1 MPRSDTN
8 AGQEVVQFRIEKWV
22 YGGRGL
28 GRLDGGA
35 VLVPWVLPGELVRAR
50 IEKRRPGL
58 SEAALEEVLE
68 ASPARRPPA
77 CPYFGR
83 CGGCHYQHAS
93 YDAQIAGKRDVLAET
108 LRRVGRVEPPAEI
121 EIVAGEPWEYR
132 NRLQFHLSG
141 GKIGFHQP
149 ASHELCAVERCPVA
163 APGLND
169 ALAALRDMMRDP
181 RFPRF
186 LGSIELF
193 TNGTGVLVNARD
205 SARPLARRFF
215 EWCAERIPGADAGW
229 LDYTVG
235 GRLFRVSHGSFFQVN
250 RFLVER
256 LVEHAVVGAGE
267 SALDLYAGAGLFT
280 LELASRYRSVT
291 GVEAGASAARD
302 LEANAARAQAA
313 VTVVRETA
321 EDYLAR
327 LAAAPDFIL
336 ADPPRTG
343 LGRAVVGSLLRLRAP
358 RLTVVACDAATLA
371 RDLGRLTAGGYRL
384 ERLTL
389 IDLFPHS
396 YHMETVAHL
405 RTG

>member
-1 MPRSDTN
+1 MARADTI
-8 AGQEVVQFRIEKWV
+8 AGHEVVEFRIEKWV

-35 VLVPWVLPGELVRAR
+35 VLVPWVLPGERVRAR

-58 SEAALEEVLE
+58 SEAALEEVLK

-121 EIVAGEPWEYR
+121 EIVAGAPWGYR

-141 GKIGFHQP
+141 GKIGFHRP
-149 ASHELCAVERCPVA
+149 ASHDLCAVERCPIA

-193 TNGTGVLVNARD
+193 TNGTEVLVNARD

-215 EWCAERIPGADAGW
+215 EWCAERIPGAGAGS
-229 LDYTVG
+229 LDYAGG

-250 RFLVER
+250 RFLIEELVKKTVRER
-256 LVEHAVVGAGE
+256 GE
-267 SALDLYAGAGLFT
+267 SALALYAGAGLFRWSWPPAT
-280 LELASRYRSVT
+280 VRSPASR
-291 GVEAGASAARD
+291 
-302 LEANAARAQAA
+302 
-313 VTVVRETA
+313 
-321 EDYLAR
+321 
-327 LAAAPDFIL
+327 
-336 ADPPRTG
+336 
-343 LGRAVVGSLLRLRAP
+343 RAP
-358 RLTVVACDAATLA
+358 RRRATWKPTPPGRRPPSPSCARRPKITWRGWPPRRTSSSPTRPARAWDAPLSDT
-371 RDLGRLTAGGYRL
+371 
-384 ERLTL
+384 
-389 IDLFPHS
+389 FF
-396 YHMETVAHL
+396 V
-405 RTG
+405 